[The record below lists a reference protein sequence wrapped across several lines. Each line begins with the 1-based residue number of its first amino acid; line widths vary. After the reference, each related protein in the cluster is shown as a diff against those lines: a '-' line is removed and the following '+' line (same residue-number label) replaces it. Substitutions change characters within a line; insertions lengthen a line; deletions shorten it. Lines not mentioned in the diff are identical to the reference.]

1 MYSAFD
7 IFKRAK
13 AFGFEHS
20 EQECLQALSEK
31 REYFIEVI
39 EEGRQIHRKEPELEK
54 VRLAT
59 ECLTRKIKE
68 RNKIEELRP
77 GLGGFVSV

>member
-1 MYSAFD
+1 M
-7 IFKRAK
+7 
-13 AFGFEHS
+13 
-20 EQECLQALSEK
+20 SEK

-39 EEGRQIHRKEPELEK
+39 EEGSQIHRKEPELEK